1 MSTSKRL
8 KIYTYVGATGRPLG
22 CRLHEINAD
31 TVAPMDVSSED
42 YELQL
47 YAKYGGGYK
56 ISEETMT
63 KVAVGETDPGE
74 LGDVQYYPA
83 ADEIDVH
90 GTYEAQVKIIK
101 TVGEAELVEW
111 SDKFDIIVQETLEIP
126 PEPEPEE

>member
-1 MSTSKRL
+1 MATSRRL

-22 CRLHEINAD
+22 CRLTEINAD
-31 TVAPMDVSSED
+31 TVAPMDVSSAD
-42 YELQL
+42 YTMSL
-47 YAKYGGGYK
+47 YAKYSGSYK
-56 ISEETMT
+56 IAGEEMD
-63 KVAVGETDPGE
+63 KVAVGEEDPGE
-74 LGDVQYYPA
+74 SGDVQYLPA
-83 ADEIDVH
+83 ADEIDVA